1 MTEAAAAF
9 NEIQK
14 ERSDLK
20 NASHHRKGGSA
31 NSKLGNRRMTDKE
44 IQEKHG
50 ECKKYDC
57 GDLTMTFVQFREMP
71 NDLQVEFLNKLQD
84 KYDISVKHIGRELFE
99 LRDDD
104 TLRSHLQLRKIWD
117 LCNPN
122 KARAKTGLLQF
133 REDIA
138 EARKR
143 AELAKVIDIQSVIPD
158 PDSIPKF
165 MNWEEFK
172 ALSNNE
178 KVIFINRLLDEYGVG
193 MSRISTALFGKGT
206 TDLRKHL
213 VDRELLN
220 QIHVRSMTG
229 SGRTDRGNWQQFQAD
244 INAWTES
251 EHESV
256 LTVVNEDDVPLF
268 MDWEQVLKLTN
279 AELIIFYNRLLDNYG
294 IGMKTI
300 DKELFGYS
308 YNKTRKLLVRRGV
321 FDQIHSSESGI
332 LPVANVEYAQ
342 KTKRFRD
349 DIAEWRHKPDI
360 AGIAK
365 RIAEGTEKALQ
376 KSKNGKKQEVEEK
389 VEEVKG
395 PEQPIVEKPYDEPGI
410 QKAYR
415 SSDLFFAHKVDPMEY
430 HDSSFT
436 SSYISKG
443 LNLDEFHALALL
455 FDGKKVKVE
464 ISITE
469 L

>member
-14 ERSDLK
+14 ERSGLK
-20 NASHHRKGGSA
+20 NSSHHRKGGSA
-31 NSKLGNRRMTDKE
+31 VSKLGNRRMTNKE
-44 IQEKHG
+44 IEEKHG
-50 ECKKYDC
+50 ECKTYDC
-57 GDLTMTFVQFREMP
+57 GDLTMTFAQFREMP

-84 KYDISVKHIGRELFE
+84 KYDISVKHIGRELFG

-104 TLRSHLQLRKIWD
+104 VLRSHLQLRKNWD

-138 EARKR
+138 EAKKR
-143 AELAKVIDIQSVIPD
+143 AELAKIIDIQSVMPD
-158 PDSIPKF
+158 PESIPKF
-165 MNWEEFK
+165 MTWEEFK
-172 ALSNNE
+172 VLSGEE
-178 KVIFINRLLDEYGVG
+178 KVIFVNRLLDEYGVG

-213 VDRELLN
+213 VDRGLLN
-220 QIHVRSMTG
+220 RIHVRSMTG

-251 EHESV
+251 EREPV
-256 LTVVNEDDVPLF
+256 LTVVNEDNVPLF

-294 IGMKTI
+294 VGMKTI
-300 DKELFGYS
+300 DKELFGIS
-308 YNKTRKLLVRRGV
+308 YNKTRSFLVRRGV
-321 FDQIHSSESGI
+321 FDQIHSSESGT
-332 LPVANVEYAQ
+332 LPAWSMEYAQ

-349 DIAEWRHKPDI
+349 DISEWR
-360 AGIAK
+360 G
-365 RIAEGTEKALQ
+365 EGNATVEEPESKVIVETPVEPLIEE
-376 KSKNGKKQEVEEK
+376 SKNETTADIDEEFYSTLPSSTWQLITD
-389 VEEVKG
+389 
-395 PEQPIVEKPYDEPGI
+395 PEPKE
-410 QKAYR
+410 
-415 SSDLFFAHKVDPMEY
+415 DPMEY

-464 ISITE
+464 IRITE